1 MNAGIDPG
9 GELGGYDYGVGDI
22 WTSLETERMTSAMYE
37 PYDPFSGMTPSA
49 YTGGYAQHFPIEAF
63 EPDPYYQ
70 PPVPG
75 PLEYLYGVG
84 EEVIEYMP
92 KNITDALWG
101 WTLEEIGLGPEERAV
116 QEGAGVTVLHT
127 QPPQAGG
134 APAQPYSYMIPG
146 VPAPPQAP
154 KLSATILI
162 GAGLVVL
169 YFLLK

>member
-1 MNAGIDPG
+1 MNGA
-9 GELGGYDYGVGDI
+9 EDI

-37 PYDPFSGMTPSA
+37 PYDPFSGMSPSA
-49 YTGGYAQHFPIEAF
+49 IAGGPAQHFPIEAF

-75 PLEYLYGVG
+75 PLDYLWEAGA
-84 EEVIEYMP
+84 EVLGS
-92 KNITDALWG
+92 KTITDALWG
-101 WTLEEIGLGPEERAV
+101 WTLQEVGLGPEERAV
-116 QEGAGVTVLHT
+116 QEGPGVTVLHT

-134 APAQPYSYMIPG
+134 APAQPYPWVTPG
-146 VPAPPQAP
+146 VPAPPQAV

>member
-9 GELGGYDYGVGDI
+9 GELGGYDYGVDDL

-37 PYDPFSGMTPSA
+37 PYDPFSGWTPSMIA
-49 YTGGYAQHFPIEAF
+49 GGPTKHFPIEAF

-75 PLEYLYGVG
+75 PLDYLWEVG
-84 EEVIEYMP
+84 AEVLGS
-92 KNITDALWG
+92 KSITDALWG
-101 WTLEEIGLGPEERAV
+101 WGLQEVGLGPKERAV
-116 QEGAGVTVLHT
+116 QEGAGVTVIHT

-134 APAQPYSYMIPG
+134 APAQPYPQLIPG
-146 VPAPPQAP
+146 VPAPPQAV
-154 KLSATILI
+154 KLSATVLI

-169 YFLLK
+169 YFLLR